1 MAVQGQRFTFTIQA
15 KENLNEHQYHAVALD
30 DGKIANDGCEA
41 VGIILNKPKDDHFV
55 SCGYFGDMKFRVGAG
70 VAAGARLRI
79 TTSGYFLTGNSGY
92 YDCGRCLDAVTS
104 GSIGRGLFDFTNP
117 RYRVSSL

>member
-1 MAVQGQRFTFTIQA
+1 MAVQGQRFTFTMQA
-15 KENLNEHQYHAVALD
+15 KENLNSHQYQAIAFD
-30 DGKIANDGCEA
+30 DGKIANDSKEA
-41 VGIILNKPKDDHFV
+41 VGVILNKPKDDHFV
-55 SCGYFGDMKFRVGAG
+55 TCGYFGDMKFR
-70 VAAGARLRI
+70 AGAAISAGTRLRI

-92 YDCGRCLDAVTS
+92 YDCGRCLGAVTS